1 MESRDEE
8 SVSDTTIPTM
18 FTSTVRLGP
27 HRAPGRMG
35 GSRGL
40 WRWRHRAVTRS
51 RRNPPRV
58 PTSSAGGVGQ
68 TRACPGA
75 THLPV
80 GEARDRCGDQ
90 GEHGVTC
97 SASQCANHESPRF
110 GVARM
115 GLRSRPD
122 RLSGR
127 SGTRLATISVVALG
141 LRRVW
146 LRPARGVC
154 TEVVAK
160 LRSHRDVRTLVRC
173 VAVDKSRPTRV
184 ECSSR
189 DRFRDMT
196 PPRGCVEGARNPK
209 GGQLDFRRRARSR
222 RMASSMASEGSP

>member
-1 MESRDEE
+1 M
-8 SVSDTTIPTM
+8 
-18 FTSTVRLGP
+18 
-27 HRAPGRMG
+27 
-35 GSRGL
+35 
-40 WRWRHRAVTRS
+40 
-51 RRNPPRV
+51 
-58 PTSSAGGVGQ
+58 PTSSAGGVGR

-90 GEHGVTC
+90 REHGATC

-115 GLRSRPD
+115 DLRSRPD
-122 RLSGR
+122 PPQGSSGW
-127 SGTRLATISVVALG
+127 RLATILVVALG

-160 LRSHRDVRTLVRC
+160 LRSHRGVRTLVRC
-173 VAVDKSRPTRV
+173 VVVALLRPGRV

-196 PPRGCVEGARNPK
+196 PPCGCVEGARNPK
-209 GGQLDFRRRARSR
+209 GGQLVQMARAL
-222 RMASSMASEGSP
+222 ASDDQLDGQ